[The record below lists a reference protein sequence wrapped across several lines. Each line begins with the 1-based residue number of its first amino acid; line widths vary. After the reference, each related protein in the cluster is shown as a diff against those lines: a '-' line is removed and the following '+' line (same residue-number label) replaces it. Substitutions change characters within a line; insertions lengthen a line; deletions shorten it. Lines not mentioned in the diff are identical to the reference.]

1 MYSLFHCTLPKPM
14 NTIIFSFSTFA
25 SLQLSSLQ
33 ICSLKVPTFSKSVV
47 FLLQFCKFP
56 LSQTLR
62 LKVSTFGKSGE
73 QCPPPSAAGQCPQAV
88 TQTQLENWD
97 FGEAIIFRFSQ
108 KLRWQILWTVKC
120 CVRPFSCWP
129 LSTSCHSDTTWEL
142 SRNIFKSHKLCTII
156 FKDFG
161 EAVIFRLSQKLRNI
175 VQRKMLCL
183 WTEWM
188 LKTGK
193 VG

>member
-14 NTIIFSFSTFA
+14 NTIMFSFSTFA

-47 FLLQFCKFP
+47 FFCCNSANFPSLKLWDSKSPLLAN
-56 LSQTLR
+56 L
-62 LKVSTFGKSGE
+62 VSSVSA
-73 QCPPPSAAGQCPQAV
+73 PSAAGQCPQAV

-142 SRNIFKSHKLCTII
+142 GRNIFKYHKLSTI
-156 FKDFG
+156 
-161 EAVIFRLSQKLRNI
+161 RLWWSCYL
-175 VQRKMLCL
+175 
-183 WTEWM
+183 
-188 LKTGK
+188 
-193 VG
+193 